1 MKRYGSLR
9 WILLAAGVV
18 AIIGLTGMNVY
29 SLYALHENTLESNR
43 ENKKLQIAE
52 FTDKIRYRFYESFVG
67 LGSIDI
73 NRLETQY
80 QQTGR
85 FTQEVVDLLNKAD
98 EDEIYEEIYY
108 IPSDSDICRKKNA
121 IFEYSA
127 SRQQFVRSSTYPESV
142 CDGMG
147 IARTQMKTLINDYRY
162 SNKVIFDSHR
172 SITIVLTN
180 PSEHDILGY
189 LVMPLNQDYVRN
201 KYLPE
206 KLAEKF
212 GTPNKSGMNVW
223 LRDWT
228 NNEIIAS
235 SDSSVTYDR
244 EKIQFEQNFP
254 DFFDYWKLEVAFT
267 DQSTV
272 AASTASLYKNFA
284 VLGAAVLLLFGA
296 LLFMFISA
304 QKERALAE
312 RQAGFLANV
321 THELKTPLAVM
332 QAAGENLADGRVT
345 DQNRLESYGTHI
357 YNEAVRLRS
366 MIEKLLDVAKADA
379 GQSLIEPK
387 PAHPAELV
395 SSYITE
401 HEEYI
406 EKKGFTLQTS
416 IDDDLPMIM
425 VDINN
430 FETIL
435 SNLVENA
442 IKYSKDE
449 KFVSIRLYS
458 EDNNVKLEV
467 EDNGVGMTQKV
478 TSQIFDKFYRA
489 EDTLT
494 AQTKGHGL
502 GLSIVKNMVE
512 LNGGSIQVSSEPGNG
527 STFTVTFPVHVEQH
541 AEESSRSQSNSSSEI
556 RSESINKEPASYVS

>member
-9 WILLAAGVV
+9 WILLAAGVI

-43 ENKKLQIAE
+43 KNKKLQISE

-73 NRLETQY
+73 KRFETKY
-80 QQTGR
+80 QETGQ
-85 FTQEVVDLLNKAD
+85 FTQEIIDLLNNAAD
-98 EDEIYEEIYY
+98 DKVYENIYY
-108 IPSDSDICRKKNA
+108 IPSNSDVCRTKDSILEYNA
-121 IFEYSA
+121 SQ
-127 SRQQFVRSSTYPESV
+127 QQFLRSSTYPETV

-147 IARTQMKTLINDYRY
+147 IARTQMKTLISDYRY
-162 SNKVIFDSHR
+162 SNKVIFNAHR

-180 PSEHDILGY
+180 PSEHAILGY
-189 LVMPLNQDYVRN
+189 LSMPLNQDYVRN
-201 KYLPE
+201 EYLPE

-212 GTPNKSGMNVW
+212 GTPNQSGMNVW

-235 SDSSVTYDR
+235 SDPTSTYDR

-272 AASTASLYKNFA
+272 AASNASLYKNLI

-296 LLFMFISA
+296 LLFMFVSA

-345 DQNRLESYGTHI
+345 NQDRLKSYGSHI
-357 YNEAVRLRS
+357 YDEAVRLRS

-387 PAHPAELV
+387 PANPEELV
-395 SSYITE
+395 ASYITE
-401 HEEYI
+401 HKEYI

-416 IDDDLPMIM
+416 IEDELPMVK
-425 VDINN
+425 VDLNN

-442 IKYSKDE
+442 VKYSKDE
-449 KFVSIRLYS
+449 KFIGIRLYS
-458 EDNNVKLEV
+458 EDKNVILEV
-467 EDNGVGMTQKV
+467 EDKGVGMTKNV

-512 LNGGSIQVSSEPGNG
+512 VNGGSIHVSSEPGEG
-527 STFTVTFPVHVEQH
+527 STFTVIFPIFV
-541 AEESSRSQSNSSSEI
+541 ESSDETTKEQTTDSSEI
-556 RSESINKEPASYVS
+556 RSKLLNKETASYVS